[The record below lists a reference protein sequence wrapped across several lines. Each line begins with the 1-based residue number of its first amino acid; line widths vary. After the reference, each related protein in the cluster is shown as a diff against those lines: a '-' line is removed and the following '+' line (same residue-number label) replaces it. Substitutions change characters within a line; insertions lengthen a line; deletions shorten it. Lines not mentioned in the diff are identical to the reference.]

1 MGLMVRFNGAF
12 SWYNA
17 AQISVGDD
25 DSGLRAVLESTAPGH
40 GILVIDHWP

>member
-1 MGLMVRFNGAF
+1 MRLMVRFKGAF
-12 SWYNA
+12 YGAFLWYNA

-40 GILVIDHWP
+40 HR